1 MIKAFPLNHVN
12 RTMVDIISLNV
23 VFSLELWITG
33 KLMIKSCLHY
43 LVYLIWASALTA
55 RSSYRPSKLQ
65 HLQCMQVL
73 INKNKNI
80 IDFKDQTLFYALNY
94 ESHG

>member
-1 MIKAFPLNHVN
+1 
-12 RTMVDIISLNV
+12 MVDIISLNV

-80 IDFKDQTLFYALNY
+80 IDFKDQTELQTFKDQTLFYALNY